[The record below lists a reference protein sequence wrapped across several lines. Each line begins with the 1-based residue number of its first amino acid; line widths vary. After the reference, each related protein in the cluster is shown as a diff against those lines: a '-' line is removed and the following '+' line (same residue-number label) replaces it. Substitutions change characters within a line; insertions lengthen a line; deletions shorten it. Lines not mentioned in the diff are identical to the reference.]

1 MNAATMAIAD
11 GVTMAK
17 RNTIKLVRV
26 PDLLGSAVLTPI
38 MFVLLFAY
46 VFGNQIT
53 IPGMSYREFMLPGI
67 FTQTAIFGAVLSGYM
82 LAGDLEKGIIDRLR
96 TLPMSPSAVLVG
108 RTTSDLLINAIS
120 LAMMMLMGLIV
131 GWRIHTSP
139 QNAILAILVL
149 LLFAF
154 AFSWATTVAALAIR
168 TPAAFNNVSTTA
180 LFPLVFLANTFI
192 DTMRLP
198 GPLQVIAESNP
209 VSAVT
214 QAARELFGNTSPAMP
229 APDAWPLQHAVAAS
243 LLWPALML
251 VVFVPLATWR
261 YQKAVSR

>member
-1 MNAATMAIAD
+1 MNAASMAIAD
-11 GVTMAK
+11 GITMAK
-17 RNTIKLVRV
+17 RNTIKLIRV

-46 VFGNQIT
+46 VFGNQIE

-67 FTQTAIFGAVLSGYM
+67 FTQTAIFSAALSGYI
-82 LAGDLEKGIIDRLR
+82 LVGDLEKGIIDRLR

-108 RTTSDLLINAIS
+108 RTTSDLLINVVS
-120 LAMMMLMGLIV
+120 LVMMMLMGLIV

-139 QNAILAILVL
+139 PEAILGVLVV

-154 AFSWATTVAALAIR
+154 AFSWATTVVALAIR
-168 TPAAFNNVSTTA
+168 TAAAFNNVSSTA

-192 DTMRLP
+192 DTSRLP
-198 GPLQVIAESNP
+198 TALRVVAEWNP

-214 QAARELFGNTSPAMP
+214 QAARELFGNTAPAMP
-229 APDAWPLQHAVAAS
+229 APRAWPLQHAVLAS
-243 LLWPALML
+243 LLWTAVML

-261 YQKAVSR
+261 YKKAVSR